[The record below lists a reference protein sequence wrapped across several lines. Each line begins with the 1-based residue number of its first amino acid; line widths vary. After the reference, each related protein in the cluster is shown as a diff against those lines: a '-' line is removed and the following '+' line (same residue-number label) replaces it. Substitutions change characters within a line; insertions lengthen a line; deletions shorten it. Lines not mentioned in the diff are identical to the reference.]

1 MITFAV
7 QLGIVAFVGYGISFN
22 VAEETAATRPAVI
35 AAASTASTNRS

>member
-1 MITFAV
+1 MITFATR
-7 QLGIVAFVGYGISFN
+7 LTLAAFASCDPALT